1 MRVLG
6 APSAPRPITS
16 AGFPANESTA
26 CWTASASSSRIPFT
40 GQLTALPDIELWD
53 RVRED
58 CAELPRAQYPSLRLY
73 RSPNIGRVPNSVF
86 GEIYM
91 MPAGTQILV
100 LKEGTRRDRGKGAQ
114 FNNIAAAKAVA
125 DAVRSTLGPRGMDK
139 MLVDSLGD
147 VVITNDGVT
156 ILKEIDIEH
165 PAAKMLV
172 EVAKTQD
179 EEAGDG
185 TTTAVILAGELLK
198 KAEDLIEQN
207 IHPTVIASGYR
218 QAAEKAREVLE
229 KVATKISIKDADVL
243 RKVAMTAMSS
253 SGHKELLADIAVK
266 AVSTVAEQRADNS
279 YFVDDDN
286 IQVVKKQGGS
296 IADTQLVDGII
307 VDKERVHPGM
317 PSEVKEAKIA
327 LVDAALEVKKTEIDA
342 KIEIT
347 DPAQL
352 QAFLNEEESM
362 LKRMVDIVKKSG
374 ATVIFCQKGIDDL
387 AQHYLAKA
395 DIYAVRR
402 VKKSDME
409 KLAKATGGK
418 VVTKLDE
425 LSKDD
430 LGYAK
435 LVYEKKIGE
444 DEMTFVTGCKNPKA
458 MSILIRGGTEHV
470 VDEVERSLED
480 ATSVVSVAI
489 EDGKVITGG
498 GSSATEIALTLRDYA
513 SSVGGREQIAIEA
526 FADAVEAIPRTLA
539 ENAGLDPIDILI
551 ELRKEHKKGNKYAG
565 INVFSGKVSD
575 MKKENVI
582 EPIRVGSQAIS
593 SATDAAARAPAR
605 AAKAAK
611 AEATARSSEGPFRG
625 PSGGPHGLRS
635 VPRGGRF
642 PR

>member
-1 MRVLG
+1 
-6 APSAPRPITS
+6 
-16 AGFPANESTA
+16 
-26 CWTASASSSRIPFT
+26 
-40 GQLTALPDIELWD
+40 
-53 RVRED
+53 
-58 CAELPRAQYPSLRLY
+58 
-73 RSPNIGRVPNSVF
+73 
-86 GEIYM
+86 M

-100 LKEGTRRDRGKGAQ
+100 LKEGTRRERGKGAQ

-198 KAEDLIEQN
+198 RAEDLVEQN
-207 IHPTVIASGYR
+207 IHPTVIAAGYR
-218 QAAEKAREVLE
+218 QAAEKAREILD
-229 KVATKISIKDADVL
+229 KVAMKISIKDLDML
-243 RKVAMTAMSS
+243 KKVAMTAMSS
-253 SGHKELLADIAVK
+253 KSASGHKELLADISVK
-266 AVSTVAEQRADNS
+266 AVTTVAELRADES

-327 LVDAALEVKKTEIDA
+327 LLDAALEVKKTEIDA

-347 DPAQL
+347 DPTQL
-352 QAFLNEEESM
+352 QAFLNEEEAM
-362 LKRMVDIVKKSG
+362 LKRMVDIVKKSA
-374 ATVIFCQKGIDDL
+374 ATVVFCQKGIDDL
-387 AQHYLAKA
+387 AQHYLSKEG
-395 DIYAVRR
+395 IYAVRR
-402 VKKSDME
+402 VKKSDVE

-418 VVTKLDE
+418 IVTKLNE
-425 LSKDD
+425 LTKDD

-435 LVYEKKIGE
+435 LVYEKKIGD

-458 MSILIRGGTEHV
+458 ISILLRGGTEHV
-470 VDEVERSLED
+470 VDELERSVED
-480 ATSVVSVAI
+480 ATSVVAVAV
-489 EDGKVITGG
+489 EDGRVVTGG
-498 GSSATEIALTLRDYA
+498 GSSATEIALGMRDFA

-526 FADAVEAIPRTLA
+526 FADAIEVIPRTLA

-551 ELRKEHKKGNKYAG
+551 ELRKEHKKGNKHAG
-565 INVFSGKVSD
+565 INVFTGKVSD

-593 SATDAAARAPAR
+593 SATDAAVMVLRIDDVI
-605 AAKAAK
+605 AAK
-611 AEATARSSEGPFRG
+611 
-625 PSGGPHGLRS
+625 SGGGAGPGAGK
-635 VPRGGRF
+635 GGGEGGEGGGDGEEF
-642 PR
+642 